1 MTLTS
6 MISSGASN
14 PEFGLTQYR
23 FGAVVLILKA
33 TYDEAF
39 AFLSISDAVD
49 TLRIYFESKG
59 VLIRQALKVQVV
71 TLLMRVSNTRYPT
84 LYIYFIS
91 KVISYLTAQEYYN
104 QRITFSC
111 LNKHRALSG
120 IILKFKEIQWF
131 WFYRS

>member
-6 MISSGASN
+6 MISSGASR

-49 TLRIYFESKG
+49 TLKYAVK
-59 VLIRQALKVQVV
+59 
-71 TLLMRVSNTRYPT
+71 
-84 LYIYFIS
+84 
-91 KVISYLTAQEYYN
+91 
-104 QRITFSC
+104 
-111 LNKHRALSG
+111 LSHSP
-120 IILKFKEIQWF
+120 IICQI
-131 WFYRS
+131 